1 MSIRV
6 LLADDHA
13 LLRSAVR
20 ALLDS
25 EPGMEVVG
33 EAETGRGALRL
44 AAELSPDVVVVDL
57 RMPDG
62 DGFEVARALSR
73 GTGATAVV
81 VMSARVDAGIR
92 ARLRESSSLVVS
104 KHAALVDLV
113 PAIRAAVSNRTR

>member
-1 MSIRV
+1 VSIRV

-25 EPGMEVVG
+25 EPGIEVVG
-33 EAETGRGALRL
+33 EAETGQGALRL
-44 AAELSPDVVVVDL
+44 AAALSPDVVVVDL
-57 RMPDG
+57 NMPDG
-62 DGFEVARALSR
+62 DGFEVARTLSR
-73 GTGATAVV
+73 GAGSAAVV

-92 ARLRESSSLVVS
+92 ARLRGSSSQVVS

-113 PAIRAAVSNRTR
+113 PAIRSAVSNRAR